1 MKVNEYRY
9 DRMQDEINSLQR
21 HILNMEIAEEKRK
34 SEDLMFLLVTFLIG
48 MCIGI
53 AITMVL
59 ANA

>member
-34 SEDLMFLLVTFLIG
+34 SEDLMFLLVAFLIG

>member
-1 MKVNEYRY
+1 MKLNEYRY

-34 SEDLMFLLVTFLIG
+34 SEDLMFMLMSFLVG

-53 AITMVL
+53 AITMML
-59 ANA
+59 NHA

>member
-34 SEDLMFLLVTFLIG
+34 SEDLMFMLVAFLIG